1 MTHRRRIA
9 VAVAL
14 AALAL
19 LVVCAP
25 AGAQSKRLS
34 SAEWQVVRLVNQARV
49 SHGKA
54 SLRISYALSRAAE
67 RHSRDM
73 LRAGT
78 FTHSV
83 LAGGTPS
90 SRARLSGYPTAATRA
105 WSVGEVIGWGAG
117 SCGSPETM
125 VKMWLGSPTH
135 RSILLSSRWR
145 HIGVGRVTGSFQG
158 CSGAAVYTVDFGFR
172 R

>member
-9 VAVAL
+9 VALVL
-14 AALAL
+14 AVLAL

-34 SAEWQVVRLVNQARV
+34 ATEWQLLRLVNQARV

-54 SLRISYALSRAAE
+54 PLRVSYALSRAAE
-67 RHSRDM
+67 HHSRDM
-73 LRAGT
+73 LRVGT
-78 FTHSV
+78 FTHSI
-83 LAGGTPS
+83 LAGETPDT
-90 SRARLSGYPTAATRA
+90 RARLSGYPTAATRT

-117 SCGSPETM
+117 SCGSPGTM
-125 VKMWLGSPTH
+125 VETWLGSSAH

-145 HIGVGRVTGSFQG
+145 HVGVGRVTGSFQG